1 MHVDDADALAEEWRG
16 AAIDFVEPQDLS
28 GASTRDRIKIPTGT
42 SSLRVTASAVGLPGG
57 LADPA
62 SAPRASS
69 YAPSSLGC
77 SGESLGLGRR
87 KGPGYRRRRGT
98 GSRSRRGEP
107 CTIASFTSP
116 DSSVRH
122 AASRTGRATV
132 ATEDS
137 RGQGIRPRLLLS
149 ECSRN
154 HWHKGDAGHSLQSAK
169 TWARHPCKARRDTPL
184 G

>member
-1 MHVDDADALAEEWRG
+1 MSL
-16 AAIDFVEPQDLS
+16 AAIRL
-28 GASTRDRIKIPTGT
+28 
-42 SSLRVTASAVGLPGG
+42 LRAFEAFDGRNGCGWAAGSYGCRLGQRLAHMAPKRRKFLRAV
-57 LADPA
+57 
-62 SAPRASS
+62 
-69 YAPSSLGC
+69 SLGC

>member
-1 MHVDDADALAEEWRG
+1 MSL
-16 AAIDFVEPQDLS
+16 AAIRLLRALEAFDGRNACGWAAGSYGCRSASASRTWHQN
-28 GASTRDRIKIPTGT
+28 GAS
-42 SSLRVTASAVGLPGG
+42 SS
-57 LADPA
+57 
-62 SAPRASS
+62 
-69 YAPSSLGC
+69 APSSLGC

-122 AASRTGRATV
+122 AASRTRRATV